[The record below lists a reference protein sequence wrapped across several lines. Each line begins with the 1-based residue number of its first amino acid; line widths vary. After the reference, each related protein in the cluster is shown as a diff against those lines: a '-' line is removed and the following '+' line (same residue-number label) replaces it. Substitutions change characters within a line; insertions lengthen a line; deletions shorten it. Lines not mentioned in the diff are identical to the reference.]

1 MLIDTS
7 GSTKTAERILEN
19 INLIS
24 DKNICYI
31 VTTHGHPDHYL
42 GSTVFKHRRIKFIV
56 HENTLCQRLNPRN
69 PFPF

>member
-7 GSTKTAERILEN
+7 EVHKLQKKILEN
-19 INLIS
+19 INAIS
-24 DKNICYI
+24 NKEVCYI

-56 HENTLCQRLNPRN
+56 HEK
-69 PFPF
+69 F